1 MHFWAIN
8 GPEYLQKVIR
18 ILPVL
23 PTLEPKL
30 LTKEKLA
37 ILIHTYKIEVDAF
50 HEIFASWME

>member
-1 MHFWAIN
+1 M
-8 GPEYLQKVIR
+8 
-18 ILPVL
+18 
-23 PTLEPKL
+23 EPKL